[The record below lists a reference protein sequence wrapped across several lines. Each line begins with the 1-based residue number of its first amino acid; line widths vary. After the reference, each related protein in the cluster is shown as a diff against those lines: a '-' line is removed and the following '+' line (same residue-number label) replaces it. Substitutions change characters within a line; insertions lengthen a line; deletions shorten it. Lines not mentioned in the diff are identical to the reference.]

1 MGGTK
6 LPQRLLL
13 VSLNENVCEAGSSSW
28 VCCPRHRHRRPRPS
42 SCFRFR
48 HFGLGRIAK
57 STHVRLPF
65 STTTKRKERCA
76 ALILKSCSF
85 FAGTRPERGVGG
97 GKDLNAFALDIF
109 LKWLCG
115 QQRDSIWIRFGYL
128 AALAE
133 KGL

>member
-76 ALILKSCSF
+76 ALILKSFSF

-97 GKDLNAFALDIF
+97 E
-109 LKWLCG
+109 
-115 QQRDSIWIRFGYL
+115 RF
-128 AALAE
+128 E
-133 KGL
+133 CFCT